1 MKKILAAA
9 ILISFTIRLFAQQ
22 PGEQLVAAMIVH
34 GDTFPTMQLP
44 EVEVVTKVEFASWQ
58 AELQFYQLKKNVMI
72 VYPYAVQAGEIF
84 REINTEMSSMDKRHD
99 QKKFLKDKE
108 KQLDDLYES
117 DLKNLT
123 TTQGQ
128 ILCKLISYETGLS
141 VYDLV
146 SEFKNPFSAFYWQS
160 MGKFLGYNLKET
172 WDPQQDRDLDIIVHS
187 LEGTY

>member
-1 MKKILAAA
+1 
-9 ILISFTIRLFAQQ
+9 
-22 PGEQLVAAMIVH
+22 
-34 GDTFPTMQLP
+34 MQLP
-44 EVEVVTKVEFASWQ
+44 EVEVVTKIQFASWQ
-58 AELQFYQLKKNVMI
+58 AELQFYQLKKNVLI
-72 VYPYAVQAGEIF
+72 VYPYALQAGEIF
-84 REINTEMSSMDKRHD
+84 REINIEMSSMDKHRE

-123 TTQGQ
+123 VSQGQ

-141 VYDLV
+141 VYDLI

-172 WDPQQDRDLDIIVHS
+172 YDPQQDRDLDIIIHS
-187 LEGTY
+187 MEGTY